1 MCCLFGMI
9 DYAQK
14 LTSTQKSRIV
24 RSLGIA
30 SEARGTD
37 ATGVA
42 YNAKGTLHVYKRPV
56 PAHKLRIYIP
66 ESARAVMGHTRM
78 TTQGSEKRNYINH
91 PFQAR
96 AGGQAFALAHNGVLN
111 NDLYLRKAKKLRR
124 TNIETDSFV
133 AVQLLEQYGSISF
146 DSLRS
151 MAEEVEGSFSFT
163 VLDGRDN
170 VYFIKGDNPLC
181 IYHYPGSGLYLY
193 ASTEAILLH
202 ALDSLPCQLG
212 TPEQVVLTCG
222 ELLRIHANGEQSRSV
237 FDDSRLFRRYA
248 YFPYSFMMDP
258 PSKQQSVP
266 VQVSSRQEYIQSLKS
281 VASFYGYHSGCVDE
295 LLNDGFTLDDVE
307 DMLYCGRL

>member
-9 DYAQK
+9 DYAQR
-14 LTSTQKSRIV
+14 LTGTQKSRIV

-66 ESARAVMGHTRM
+66 ESTRAVMGHTRM
-78 TTQGSEKRNYINH
+78 TTQGSETRNSNNH
-91 PFQAR
+91 AFQAR

-151 MAEEVEGSFSFT
+151 MAEQVEGSFSFT

-181 IYHYPGSGLYLY
+181 IYHYPEAGLYLY

-202 ALDSLPCQLG
+202 ALDGLPCQL
-212 TPEQVVLTCG
+212 
-222 ELLRIHANGEQSRSV
+222 
-237 FDDSRLFRRYA
+237 
-248 YFPYSFMMDP
+248 
-258 PSKQQSVP
+258 
-266 VQVSSRQEYIQSLKS
+266 
-281 VASFYGYHSGCVDE
+281 
-295 LLNDGFTLDDVE
+295 
-307 DMLYCGRL
+307 